1 MKGNSHL
8 DFTSLIQRM
17 PVQRYKIQILINR
30 LKKGSVFFF
39 YIRCFFITR
48 SVPFWVFLES
58 EVLQRAE
65 DLADVT
71 KA

>member
-1 MKGNSHL
+1 
-8 DFTSLIQRM
+8 M

-48 SVPFWVFLES
+48 SIPFWVFLES